1 MPDMSALA
9 GNINLDESSMPDL
22 SKLIKLDDLDLDL
35 SHMIDPE
42 EILKNLPADQVPDM
56 SQALKSVKFDFTEE
70 KVTALLKMFLQAIRK
85 VLKTNRKPI
94 WIKCRQ
100 H

>member
-1 MPDMSALA
+1 MPDWSALA

-56 SQALKSVKFDFTEE
+56 SQALKSVKFDFTEGE
-70 KVTALLKMFLQAIRK
+70 GNCFAERGSYWLSGK
-85 VLKTNRKPI
+85 
-94 WIKCRQ
+94 

>member
-1 MPDMSALA
+1 MSALA

-42 EILKNLPADQVPDM
+42 EILK
-56 SQALKSVKFDFTEE
+56 
-70 KVTALLKMFLQAIRK
+70 
-85 VLKTNRKPI
+85 
-94 WIKCRQ
+94 
-100 H
+100 

>member
-1 MPDMSALA
+1 MPDMPDMSALA

-42 EILKNLPADQVPDM
+42 EILK
-56 SQALKSVKFDFTEE
+56 
-70 KVTALLKMFLQAIRK
+70 
-85 VLKTNRKPI
+85 
-94 WIKCRQ
+94 
-100 H
+100 

>member
-1 MPDMSALA
+1 
-9 GNINLDESSMPDL
+9 MPDL

-70 KVTALLKMFLQAIRK
+70 KVNCFAERGSYWLSRKALKI
-85 VLKTNRKPI
+85 NRKQI

>member
-56 SQALKSVKFDFTEE
+56 SQALKSLV
-70 KVTALLKMFLQAIRK
+70 IRK
-85 VLKTNRKPI
+85 ALKINRKQI

>member
-1 MPDMSALA
+1 
-9 GNINLDESSMPDL
+9 
-22 SKLIKLDDLDLDL
+22 
-35 SHMIDPE
+35 MIDPE

-70 KVTALLKMFLQAIRK
+70 KVTALAERCSYRLSGK
-85 VLKTNRKPI
+85 
-94 WIKCRQ
+94 